1 MRTGRPKKPLEIADE
16 DRDKLRTIALRP
28 KSAQAMAMRARIVLS
43 CGQGMSN
50 SEVARKL
57 HIAGATVGKWRER
70 FRKLGLEGL
79 LDEPRV
85 GAPRKITDRQIEEVV
100 TKTLESMPANST
112 HWSTR
117 LMAVETGL
125 SQNAIVRIWRAFG
138 LQPHRVENFKFSK
151 DPQFVEKVRDIVGL
165 YLNPPDRAIV
175 LCVDEKSQVQAL
187 NRTEPILPL
196 GPGVPTRQSHDYER
210 HGVTSLFAAMDMA
223 SGVTISTCYRR
234 HRHQEFLRF
243 LNDIEASL
251 PKGFDVHLVMD
262 NYGTHKVS
270 KVQKWLA
277 RHPRY
282 HVHFTPTS
290 GSWLNLVERLFAE
303 VTERCVRRG
312 SHTSVRVLEKAMLD
326 YLDRRN
332 EHPRPFLW
340 TADADLIL
348 GKVSD
353 FANEFLARDTSNRR
367 NTRVFWTDLGSVSQC
382 QVR

>member
-1 MRTGRPKKPLEIADE
+1 MRTGRPKKTLEIANE
-16 DRDKLRTIALRP
+16 EREKLRTMALRP
-28 KSAQAMAMRARIVLS
+28 KSAQGMAMRARIVLC

-50 SEVARKL
+50 SEVARRL
-57 HIAGATVGKWRER
+57 HITGATVGKWRER
-70 FRKLGLEGL
+70 FRESGLDGL

-100 TKTLESMPANST
+100 TKTLESMPAHRT

-117 LMAVETGL
+117 LMAAETGL
-125 SQNAIVRIWRAFG
+125 SQNAIVRIWHAFG

-187 NRTEPILPL
+187 NRTQPILPL
-196 GPGVPTRQSHDYER
+196 APGVPARQSHDYKR
-210 HGVTSLFAAMDMA
+210 HGVTSLFAALDVA
-223 SGVTISTCYRR
+223 SGVTISNCYRR

-243 LNDIEASL
+243 LNDIDANL
-251 PKGFDVHLVMD
+251 PRGFAVHLVMD

-270 KVQKWLA
+270 KVQRWLT

-282 HVHFTPTS
+282 RVHFTPTS

-312 SHTSVRVLEKAMLD
+312 SHTAVRALESAMLD
-326 YLDRRN
+326 YLDQRN
-332 EHPRPFLW
+332 QNPKPFVW

-348 GKVSD
+348 GKVERLCKRIS
-353 FANEFLARDTSNRR
+353 RS
-367 NTRVFWTDLGSVSQC
+367 GH
-382 QVR
+382 

>member
-1 MRTGRPKKPLEIADE
+1 MRTGRPKKQLEISEE
-16 DRDKLRTIALRP
+16 DREKLSLIARRP
-28 KSAQAMAMRARIVLS
+28 KSSQVMATRARIVLG
-43 CGQGMSN
+43 CGEGKSN
-50 SEVARKL
+50 AELARRW
-57 HIAGATVGKWRER
+57 HITGATVGKWRKR
-70 FRKLGLEGL
+70 FLEFGLDGL

-85 GAPRKITDRQIEEVV
+85 GAPRKISDRQVEEVV
-100 TKTLESMPANST
+100 TKTLESKPANST

-117 LMAVETGL
+117 LMAEESGL
-125 SQNAIVRIWRAFG
+125 TQNAIVRIWHTFG

-196 GPGVPTRQSHDYER
+196 APGVPARQSHDYER
-210 HGVTSLFAAMDMA
+210 HGVTSLFAAMDVA
-223 SGVTISTCYRR
+223 SGVTISNCYRR

-243 LNDIEASL
+243 LNEIDASL
-251 PKGFDVHLVMD
+251 PAALDVHLVMD
-262 NYGTHKVS
+262 NYGTHKVA
-270 KVQKWLA
+270 KVKSWFA

-290 GSWLNLVERLFAE
+290 ASWLNLVERLFAE
-303 VTERCVRRG
+303 LTERCVRRG
-312 SHTSVRVLEKAMLD
+312 SHTAIRVLENAMLD

-332 EHPRPFLW
+332 ENPKPFLW

-348 GKVSD
+348 GKV
-353 FANEFLARDTSNRR
+353 ARFSKRI
-367 NTRVFWTDLGSVSQC
+367 SHSAH
-382 QVR
+382 

>member
-1 MRTGRPKKPLEIADE
+1 MRTGRPKKPLEITDE
-16 DRDKLRTIALRP
+16 DRDKLQTIARRP

-43 CGQGMSN
+43 CGEGMSN
-50 SEVARKL
+50 SEVAHKL
-57 HIAGATVGKWRER
+57 RITGATVGKWRER
-70 FRKLGLEGL
+70 FRKQGLDGL

-85 GAPRKITDRQIEEVV
+85 GAPRTITDRQIEQVV

-117 LMAVETGL
+117 LMAAETGL
-125 SQNAIVRIWRAFG
+125 SQNAIVRIWHAFG
-138 LQPHRVENFKFSK
+138 LQPHRVENFKFST

-165 YLNPPDRAIV
+165 YLNPPDRAV
-175 LCVDEKSQVQAL
+175 VVCLDEKSQVQAL
-187 NRTEPILPL
+187 NRTQPILPL
-196 GPGVPTRQSHDYER
+196 APGVPARQSHDYER
-210 HGVTSLFAAMDMA
+210 HGVTSLFAAMDVA

-234 HRHQEFLRF
+234 HRHQEFLQF
-243 LNDIEASL
+243 LNQVDQNL
-251 PKGFDVHLVMD
+251 PPGMDVHLVMD

-270 KVQKWLA
+270 KVRNWLA

-312 SHTSVRVLEKAMLD
+312 SHTTVRSLEKAMLS
-326 YLDRRN
+326 YLEKRN
-332 EHPRPFLW
+332 KNLKPFVW

-348 GKVSD
+348 GKVERLCKRIS
-353 FANEFLARDTSNRR
+353 RS
-367 NTRVFWTDLGSVSQC
+367 GH
-382 QVR
+382 

>member
-1 MRTGRPKKPLEIADE
+1 MRCISRRLAAYLDMRTGRPKEPLDIAEE

-50 SEVARKL
+50 TDVARKL
-57 HIAGATVGKWRER
+57 HITGATVGKWRRR
-70 FRKLGLEGL
+70 FREFGLDGL

-117 LMAVETGL
+117 LMAAEMGL
-125 SQNAIVRIWRAFG
+125 TQNAVVRIWRAFG

-151 DPQFVEKVRDIVGL
+151 DPQFIEKVRDIVGL
-165 YLNPPDRAIV
+165 YLNPPDRTIV

-196 GPGVPTRQSHDYER
+196 APGIPARQSHDYER
-210 HGVTSLFAAMDMA
+210 HGVTSLFAAMDVA

-243 LNDIEASL
+243 LQQIEDNL
-251 PKGFDVHLVMD
+251 PTGLDVHLVMD
-262 NYGTHKVS
+262 NYGTHKVA
-270 KVQKWLA
+270 KVRNWLA

-326 YLDRRN
+326 YLDQRN
-332 EHPRPFLW
+332 ENPKPFIW

-348 GKVSD
+348 SKV
-353 FANEFLARDTSNRR
+353 ARLSKRISR
-367 NTRVFWTDLGSVSQC
+367 SGH
-382 QVR
+382 